1 MDVLVL
7 VVIGLL
13 TGLTTVLFGFG
24 GGFVTVPVIM
34 WVDGVL
40 GAAAPEVAVAT
51 SAVVMVVSAAA
62 ATAATPRT
70 MLVHLRSA
78 ATLVILLGCGGVL
91 GAGLARLAPP
101 QLTTWGFVV
110 YLVITILDVLLR
122 PGFLRRAT
130 VIDGPQREFAIPP
143 ALGVPIG
150 AVASFLGVGGSVMT
164 VPLLRRGGQP
174 MNVATALANPLTLAI
189 SVPALAIFLTST
201 SAAVAGEPYFV
212 GAVDFRSAIV
222 LLAGALPVVF
232 WLRRRPPRLPDTVH
246 AWAYVGLLVV
256 SALAMLTAR
265 AP

>member
-7 VVIGLL
+7 VVIGVL

-51 SAVVMVVSAAA
+51 SAVAMVVSAAA

-70 MLVHLRSA
+70 TLVHLRSA
-78 ATLVILLGCGGVL
+78 ATLVVLLGCGGVL

>member
-1 MDVLVL
+1 MGVLVL
-7 VVIGLL
+7 VVIGVL
-13 TGLTTVLFGFG
+13 TGLTTVLFGLG
-24 GGFVTVPVIM
+24 GGFVTVPIIM
-34 WVDGVL
+34 RVDGVL

-70 MLVHLRSA
+70 TLAHLRSA
-78 ATLVILLGCGGVL
+78 APLMVLLGCGGVL
-91 GAGLARLAPP
+91 GAALARLAPP
-101 QLTTWGFVV
+101 QLTAWGFAV

-130 VIDGPQREFAIPP
+130 VMDGPQREFAIPP
-143 ALGVPIG
+143 ALGIPIG

-164 VPLLRRGGQP
+164 VPLLRRGGRA

-212 GAVDFRSAIV
+212 GAVDFRSAIA